1 MVQQQQQNWWWSKLQ
16 QLLVLLAG
24 VLLAGNTAVA
34 QTNLVRNP
42 HLDEINYCPNCLGC
56 YNLPVIN
63 FGNYSLTSTSDYFN
77 KCTNSTSVGIPN
89 NFGYQMPRS
98 GDGYM
103 HAQIVSRNN
112 QNGFLFWFW
121 NVGFEHARENFFGEF
136 TSPLQAGSYY
146 VEIYTTLAQINNK
159 EIMAT
164 NAFDMLLL
172 EDSIYRPFTGS
183 PPHINLQQV
192 INLNPS
198 GELIY
203 DTLNWVKLSTCFEAS
218 GGERFFAIGTFRDT
232 LDIQYDAFDH
242 PTAEFLTAPY
252 YFEDVRIFPCENC
265 CSGGNAFPDFVVVS
279 SNPGTATNPTV
290 FNITL
295 SGEASASLVLYDSAG
310 RRVANYTTQ
319 AAMSAFTAPS
329 LASGV
334 YHYRFTSSN
343 DVLQTGKF
351 VVE

>member
-1 MVQQQQQNWWWSKLQ
+1 MVQRLQQNWWWSKLQ

-24 VLLAGNTAVA
+24 VFLASNTAVA

-42 HLDEINYCPNCLGC
+42 HLDEMHQCIGCLGC
-56 YNLPVIN
+56 YNLDVSHWY
-63 FGNYSLTSTSDYFN
+63 NYSQTSTSDYFN
-77 KCTNSTSVGIPN
+77 TCNNGWGGCDIPN

-103 HAQIVSRNN
+103 HAQIVRRNGP
-112 QNGFLFWFW
+112 QGYLFWY
-121 NVGFEHARENFFGEF
+121 NTSFEHSRENFFGEF

-146 VEIYTTLAQINNK
+146 VEIYTTLADLYYR
-159 EIMAT
+159 IMAT

-172 EDSIYRPFTGS
+172 QDTIYRPFTGA
-183 PPHINLQQV
+183 PPHIDLQQV

-198 GELIY
+198 GEIIR
-203 DTLNWVKLSTCFEAS
+203 DTLNWVKLSTCFEAT

-242 PTAEFLTAPY
+242 PNEEFLSASY

-265 CSGGNAFPDFVVVS
+265 CSDGNAFPDFVVVS

-319 AAMSAFTAPS
+319 TAMSAFPAPS
-329 LASGV
+329 LANGV

>member
-1 MVQQQQQNWWWSKLQ
+1 MVQQQQQNWWWSKNCCFFSI
-16 QLLVLLAG
+16 LVGIFLTS
-24 VLLAGNTAVA
+24 NTVFT
-34 QTNLVRNP
+34 QNNIV
-42 HLDEINYCPNCLGC
+42 ENYSFEDYYECP
-56 YNLPVIN
+56 YTT
-63 FGNYSLTSTSDYFN
+63 GNYNIKLKNWFNFSQNSTSDYLNTCAFN
-77 KCTNSTSVGIPN
+77 FTGGIPN
-89 NFGYQMPRS
+89 YLGYQLPKS
-98 GDGYM
+98 GNGYLRM
-103 HAQIVSRNN
+103 QLSARNS
-112 QNGFLFWFW
+112 QFGFLFWNGNNFIY
-121 NVGFEHARENFFGEF
+121 GRENILGCFNNY
-136 TSPLQAGSYY
+136 LNKGSYY
-146 VEIYTTLAQINNK
+146 IEIKVNLARISN

-172 EDSIYRPFTGS
+172 TDTIYRPYDGA
-183 PPHINLQQV
+183 PPHIDLQQV

-198 GELIY
+198 GKIIY
-203 DTLNWVKLSTCFEAS
+203 DTLNWVKLSTCFEAT

-242 PTAEFLTAPY
+242 PNEEFLSASY

-265 CSGGNAFPDFVVVS
+265 CSDGNAFPDFVVVS

-290 FNITL
+290 FNINL
-295 SGEASASLVLYDSAG
+295 SVAASASLELYDSAG

-319 AAMSAFTAPS
+319 AAMSAFPAPS

-343 DVLQTGKF
+343 EVLQTGKF

>member
-16 QLLVLLAG
+16 QLFVLLVG
-24 VLLAGNTAVA
+24 VFLASNTAVA

-42 HLDEINYCPNCLGC
+42 HLDEMHQCIGCLGC
-56 YNLPVIN
+56 YNLDVTHWN
-63 FGNYSLTSTSDYFN
+63 NYSKISTSDYFN
-77 KCTNSTSVGIPN
+77 TCNNNTGGCGIPN

-98 GDGYM
+98 GDGYL
-103 HAQIVSRNN
+103 HAQIFARNN
-112 QNGFLFWFW
+112 QNGYLFWDGTSFDH
-121 NVGFEHARENFFGEF
+121 GRENFFGEF

-164 NAFDMLLL
+164 NSFDMLLL
-172 EDSIYRPFTGS
+172 TDTINRPYDGA
-183 PPHINLQQV
+183 PHIDLQQV

-198 GELIY
+198 GEIIY
-203 DTLNWVKLSTCFEAS
+203 DTLNWVKLSTCFEAT

-232 LDIQYDAFDH
+232 IDIQYDAFDH

-295 SGEASASLVLYDSAG
+295 NGEASASLVLYDSAG

-319 AAMSAFTAPS
+319 AAMSAFNAPS

>member
-16 QLLVLLAG
+16 QLFVLLAG
-24 VLLAGNTAVA
+24 VFLASNTAVA

-42 HLDEINYCPNCLGC
+42 HLDEMHQCIGCLGC
-56 YNLPVIN
+56 YNLDVTHWY
-63 FGNYSLTSTSDYFN
+63 NYSQTSTSDYFN
-77 KCTNSTSVGIPN
+77 TCNNNTGGCGIPN
-89 NFGYQMPRS
+89 NFGYQLPRS
-98 GDGYM
+98 GEGYM
-103 HAQIVSRNN
+103 HAQIVTRNN

-121 NVGFEHARENFFGEF
+121 DIGFEHSRENFFGEF
-136 TSPLQAGSYY
+136 TSPLQTGSYY
-146 VEIYTTLAQINNK
+146 VEIYTTLADLYERI
-159 EIMAT
+159 IAT

-172 EDSIYRPFTGS
+172 EDTIYRPFTAS
-183 PPHINLQQV
+183 PPHIDLQQV

-198 GELIY
+198 GEIIR

-242 PTAEFLTAPY
+242 PDNDFLSASY
-252 YFEDVRIFPCENC
+252 YFEDVRIFPCDNC
-265 CSGGNAFPDFVVVS
+265 CSGGNAFPDFVVVN

-290 FNITL
+290 FNINL
-295 SGEASASLVLYDSAG
+295 SAAASASLELYDSAG
-310 RRVANYTTQ
+310 RRVANYT
-319 AAMSAFTAPS
+319 AEEEISAVNAPN

-334 YHYRFTSSN
+334 YHYRFASSN
-343 DVLQTGKF
+343 GALQTGKF

>member
-1 MVQQQQQNWWWSKLQ
+1 MVQQQQQNWWWSKLK
-16 QLLVLLAG
+16 QLLVMLAG
-24 VLLAGNTAVA
+24 VFLASNTSVA

-42 HLDEINYCPNCLGC
+42 HLDEIDYCPNCLGC
-56 YNLPVIN
+56 YNLPVMN
-63 FGNYSLTSTSDYFN
+63 FGNYSLIGTADYFN
-77 KCTNSTSVGIPN
+77 KCANSTSVGIPN

-98 GDGYM
+98 GDGYL
-103 HAQIVSRNN
+103 HAQIFARNN
-112 QNGFLFWFW
+112 QFGFLFQYGENFIY
-121 NVGFEHARENFFGEF
+121 GRENFFGEF

-146 VEIYTTLAQINNK
+146 VEIYTTLADLYYR
-159 EIMAT
+159 IMAT

-172 EDSIYRPFTGS
+172 TDTINRPYDGA
-183 PPHINLQQV
+183 PHIDLQQV

-198 GELIY
+198 GEIIY

-242 PTAEFLTAPY
+242 PNEEFLSASY

-295 SGEASASLVLYDSAG
+295 SGEASASLVLYDNAG